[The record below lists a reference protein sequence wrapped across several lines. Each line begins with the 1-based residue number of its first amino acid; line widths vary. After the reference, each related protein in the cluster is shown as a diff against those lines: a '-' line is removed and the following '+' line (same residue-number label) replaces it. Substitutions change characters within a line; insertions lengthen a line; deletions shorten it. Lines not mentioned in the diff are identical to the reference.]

1 MTEVDHAVEG
11 NRGIVKVLEKRLL
24 MVLRMSGRNTNVAQ
38 KHENRRYSSPLKDS
52 MTWGKVLSTMKR

>member
-24 MVLRMSGRNTNVAQ
+24 MVLRMSGRNTNVVQ
-38 KHENRRYSSPLKDS
+38 KHENRR
-52 MTWGKVLSTMKR
+52 